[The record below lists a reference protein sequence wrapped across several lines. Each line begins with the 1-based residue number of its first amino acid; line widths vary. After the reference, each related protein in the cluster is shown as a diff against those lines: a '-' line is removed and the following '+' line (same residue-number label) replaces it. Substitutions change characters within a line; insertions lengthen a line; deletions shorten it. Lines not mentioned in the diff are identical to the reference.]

1 MKQQSVVYLNSR
13 KSADF
18 EKQKV
23 EIENFCKY
31 RFDID
36 RIFHDN
42 HSPVIP
48 ASKRPEFIEMVQYCV
63 QKGISNIIFYDLD
76 ATLKIPDAFISD
88 LSMVLREGY
97 VPYWA
102 RGDFISGGYDSDERR
117 EAVKAFSQYLE
128 EFSSRKGS
136 KIEGK
141 KRSHVSARRPGRP
154 AALDERGITDLVA
167 ARRSGK
173 TIGEVCRIFGVSR
186 STVSKILRDYPELKG
201 EWKGP
206 VTPGKR
212 E

>member
-18 EKQKV
+18 EKQRV

-36 RIFHDN
+36 RIFHDS

-48 ASKRPEFIEMVQYCV
+48 ASKRPEFIEMVHYCA

-76 ATLKIPDAFISD
+76 ATLKIPDAFVSD
-88 LSMVLREGY
+88 LSMVLKEGY
-97 VPYWA
+97 IPYWA

-117 EAVKAFSQYLE
+117 EAVMAFSRYLE
-128 EFSSRKGS
+128 EFSTRKGNEN
-136 KIEGK
+136 EGK
-141 KRSHVSARRPGRP
+141 KRSHGSARRPGRP
-154 AALDERGITDLVA
+154 SALDERGITDLVA

-206 VTPGKR
+206 AAPGKQ